1 MRVAAVVLTASA
13 LLGVITGCSSPA
25 PASPPRLSPP
35 IPGAPID
42 LTEFAKAPCG
52 LIGPEQLTRY
62 YVTTP
67 GILEQ
72 GAAAPTCTWTPNDTR
87 SLSYWASV
95 DVSSGG
101 LETLY
106 QRRSTIPAFEPT
118 DVHSYP
124 AVHTDHDGTPPGQCT
139 VNVGVAGDTL
149 LIVTMKVSD
158 AKVAPSG
165 DPCAE
170 ADRFAG
176 SMIGYQG
183 HLAP

>member
-1 MRVAAVVLTASA
+1 MLLARASVAATAVA
-13 LLGVITGCSSPA
+13 ADPWRPHRPDRVRESSVRA
-25 PASPPRLSPP
+25 DR
-35 IPGAPID
+35 
-42 LTEFAKAPCG
+42 
-52 LIGPEQLTRY
+52 PEQLTRY

-67 GILEQ
+67 GVLAQ

-149 LIVTMKVSD
+149 LIVTMKVAD
-158 AKVAPSG
+158 AKAAPSG
-165 DPCAE
+165 DPCGE